1 MNDKARRRGPTKR
14 DFFLLVA
21 PDEDNARDDDDD
33 DDDQNDDDQNDD
45 ERKVFREWSCCAEM
59 FVVIGVFVR
68 RNNAR
73 VRSIEE
79 NVCVDC

>member
-1 MNDKARRRGPTKR
+1 LNDKARRRGPTKR

-33 DDDQNDDDQNDD
+33 DDQIDD

>member
-1 MNDKARRRGPTKR
+1 LNDKARRRGPTKR

-21 PDEDNARDDDDD
+21 PDEDNARDDD
-33 DDDQNDDDQNDD
+33 DDDQNDD

>member
-1 MNDKARRRGPTKR
+1 LNARRRDPTKR
-14 DFFLLVA
+14 DVLLVA
-21 PDEDNARDDDDD
+21 PDEDNARDDD
-33 DDDQNDDDQNDD
+33 DDDQNDD